1 MGGFSSSLGSSGG
14 GADTSSYDPAQYLG
28 GGQSQGDA
36 QAGQPPQGQGASQT
50 GTSPDFVQ
58 SIGRMGMQLEQQIDA
73 LAGQFPEGAEEARTA
88 KMALKKLIAKVLT
101 TNPKAS
107 GGPMAPRTA

>member
-1 MGGFSSSLGSSGG
+1 MGGFASTLGSPGG

-36 QAGQPPQGQGASQT
+36 QAGQPPQGQGNGS
-50 GTSPDFVQ
+50 SPDFVQ
-58 SIGRMGMQLEQQIDA
+58 QIGRMGMQLEQQIDA